1 MHNHTAQGR
10 RQTTPTNPQS
20 TIFFVNSIILI
31 MNNPT
36 QPPDLN
42 GGGPI
47 DIHKPFT
54 SGERIQQLGEIDQ
67 DIASLLIHLSS
78 SMRALATPPG
88 TDIPQNTTATNG
100 HTSRDNNSILDPSEE
115 PTADPITAFNTA
127 QSTFF
132 NTVDRIDKHL
142 TRQILA
148 LEEAGII
155 TLRNKD
161 GAGADGQL
169 QQQQQGAEAGP
180 GQQQQQQQF
189 SGGDAGAGGGK
200 ARAAGPKRLE
210 PDGMGRYGSLD
221 VGKLNMAS
229 STVERD
235 MEREL
240 WSRARE
246 ELGRVVGGGVEE
258 GEGERMEE

>member
-1 MHNHTAQGR
+1 
-10 RQTTPTNPQS
+10 
-20 TIFFVNSIILI
+20 

-36 QPPDLN
+36 QSPGLN
-42 GGGPI
+42 DGGPI

-67 DIASLLIHLSS
+67 DIASLLVHLSS

-88 TDIPQNTTATNG
+88 TTITQNNTTTNG
-100 HTSRDNNSILDPSEE
+100 HPIPESSEE
-115 PTADPITAFNTA
+115 AAAVIDPITAFNTA

-161 GAGADGQL
+161 GAGADGQS
-169 QQQQQGAEAGP
+169 QQQGGEAGP
-180 GQQQQQQQF
+180 GQQQQQQQQLG
-189 SGGDAGAGGGK
+189 GGDVGAGGGK
-200 ARAAGPKRLE
+200 ARATGPKRLE

-240 WSRARE
+240 WLRARE
-246 ELGRVVGGGVEE
+246 ELERVVGDGVEV
-258 GEGERMEE
+258 GAGERMEE

>member
-1 MHNHTAQGR
+1 MD
-10 RQTTPTNPQS
+10 
-20 TIFFVNSIILI
+20 
-31 MNNPT
+31 NPT

-42 GGGPI
+42 GGAPI

-67 DIASLLIHLSS
+67 DIASLLVHLSS
-78 SMRALATPPG
+78 AMRALATPPG
-88 TDIPQNTTATNG
+88 TTVPQNTTTTNG
-100 HTSRDNNSILDPSEE
+100 HSPSDNNNNPSIPNSEE
-115 PTADPITAFNTA
+115 EEAAAAADPITAFNTA
-127 QSTFF
+127 QSSFF

-155 TLRNKD
+155 TLRNS
-161 GAGADGQL
+161 GAAAENQP
-169 QQQQQGAEAGP
+169 GAEAGSGQQP
-180 GQQQQQQQF
+180 QQQQQQQQQQ
-189 SGGDAGAGGGK
+189 AGGGESGGSGGR
-200 ARAAGPKRLE
+200 ARAAGPARLE

-240 WSRARE
+240 WRRARE
-246 ELGRVVGGGVEE
+246 ELGKVVGEGLEE
-258 GEGERMEE
+258 GGDGDRMQE